1 MPLHPSNS
9 GMTRSDKVVLMFL
22 QFCLEPEADGPLLSL
37 ASLYCIVTPVSKTTE
52 MSMDRRD
59 KL

>member
-1 MPLHPSNS
+1 
-9 GMTRSDKVVLMFL
+9 MFL